1 MDKECAA
8 DDVNI
13 KKYFLSL
20 DEQTEKFYED
30 QGEVKRTAE
39 FSPADQYNAEKL
51 DDDMHKTQVQVLE
64 DISKHVASS
73 YRVYD

>member
-30 QGEVKRTAE
+30 
-39 FSPADQYNAEKL
+39 
-51 DDDMHKTQVQVLE
+51 
-64 DISKHVASS
+64 
-73 YRVYD
+73 

>member
-20 DEQTEKFYED
+20 DEQTEKFYEE
-30 QGEVKRTAE
+30 QGEVKRSAE
-39 FSPADQYNAEKL
+39 FIPSYQYDSEDL
-51 DDDMHKTQVQVLE
+51 DEEMHDIQVRILE